1 MRTPSNL
8 SLLLTLTVTLTMALS
23 ALVGCEGDDPNS
35 TPSGG
40 TEAGVMAGVMAGM
53 NAGMSAGT
61 EPVTE
66 PDIELDELVC
76 APLDDDY
83 PSDAWAACISDGGR
97 YELVGDSTP
106 TSAARIVAFEQIA
119 DLLWRREGEPSSED
133 FIQAELLYA
142 EAEGLQSRVARRYD
156 SHIPKPEGADCSMEG
171 AGELWPEYCVGPA
184 LIDPL
189 ISDAFLAGVMG
200 EAPRDNAARVKAGL
214 LWFSYVSAYKEANT
228 CVAKA
233 KDCDSHWAYTNG
245 AMQRDE
251 TPLGFGA
258 WVKQASEVAY
268 DQLFDAHLAVRCWRD
283 LDDGEVAE
291 DQALIDQALGQIARA
306 LDQGLA
312 FALLYELS
320 RYEQASEA
328 GDALTLNA
336 LKVEL
341 EILGPVLWRALLER
355 NPEATL
361 DESRWSAQWASLS
374 ADDISALRAS
384 IEGTF
389 GCP

>member
-1 MRTPSNL
+1 
-8 SLLLTLTVTLTMALS
+8 
-23 ALVGCEGDDPNS
+23 
-35 TPSGG
+35 
-40 TEAGVMAGVMAGM
+40 MAGVIAG
-53 NAGMSAGT
+53 A

-66 PDIELDELVC
+66 PEIELDELVC
-76 APLDDDY
+76 APLDGDY
-83 PSDAWAACISDGGR
+83 PSEAWAACISDGGR
-97 YELVGDSTP
+97 YELAGDSTP

-228 CVAKA
+228 CAAKA

-291 DQALIDQALGQIARA
+291 DQALMDQALGQLARA

-320 RYEQASEA
+320 RYELMINE
-328 GDALTLNA
+328 LTYDNLMTRQDTTFVQA

-341 EILGPVLWRALLER
+341 GILGPVLWRALLER
-355 NPEATL
+355 SPEATL

-374 ADDISALRAS
+374 ADDINALRAS
-384 IEGTF
+384 IEGAF